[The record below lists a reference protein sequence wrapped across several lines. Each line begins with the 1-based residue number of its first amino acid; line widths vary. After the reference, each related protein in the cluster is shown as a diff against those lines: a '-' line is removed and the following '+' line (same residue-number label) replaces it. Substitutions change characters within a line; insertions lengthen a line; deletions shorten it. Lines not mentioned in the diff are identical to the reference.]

1 MARRRRLVRAMAAN
15 RLASVG
21 GGLILAVIVVAALA
35 PLLATADPLKMSM
48 RERFAAPGAAYW
60 LGTDHFG
67 RDVWSRLV
75 FGARLSLAVSVAAVG
90 LGLALGVPLGAVS
103 GYAGARVDQLLM
115 RAMDALLAFP
125 PILLALAVVAVL
137 GPGLAN
143 TALAIGLVYI
153 PRLARIV
160 RASVLQERE
169 KEYVAAA
176 RVLGESDGRILFGHI
191 LPNCL
196 SPLLVQGT
204 AYLAAA
210 VLVESSLSFLG
221 LGAPP
226 PAPSWGAMLSEARG
240 HLESYPLV
248 AIFPGLA
255 ISLTVLGFNLLGDGL
270 RDILDPRLAEPR

>member
-1 MARRRRLVRAMAAN
+1 
-15 RLASVG
+15 VG
-21 GGLILAVIVVAALA
+21 GGLVLAVIVVAALA

-103 GYAGARVDQLLM
+103 GYARARVDQLLM

-143 TALAIGLVYI
+143 TAFAIGLVYI

-176 RVLGESDGRILFGHI
+176 RVLGDSDGRILFGHI

-226 PAPSWGAMLSEARG
+226 PAPSWGAMLSDARG

>member
-1 MARRRRLVRAMAAN
+1 MTRRRGLARDMAAN

-21 GGLILAVIVVAALA
+21 GGLVLAVIVVAALA

-48 RERFAAPGAAYW
+48 RERFAAPGTAYW

-103 GYAGARVDQLLM
+103 GYARARVDQLLM

-143 TALAIGLVYI
+143 TAFAIGLVYI

-176 RVLGESDGRILFGHI
+176 RVLGDSDGRILFGHI

-226 PAPSWGAMLSEARG
+226 PAPSWGAMLSDARG

-270 RDILDPRLAEPR
+270 RDILDPRLTEPR